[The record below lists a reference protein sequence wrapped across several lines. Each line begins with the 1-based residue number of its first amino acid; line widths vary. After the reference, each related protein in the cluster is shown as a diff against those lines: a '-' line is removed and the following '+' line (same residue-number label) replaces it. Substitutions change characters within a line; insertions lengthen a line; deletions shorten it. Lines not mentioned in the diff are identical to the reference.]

1 MSTTMSHSVRF
12 ELRSGDTWRDP
23 WSMYSALRDH
33 DPVHRVIPAG
43 QEDNDFYVLSRHAD
57 VWMAARDPATFS
69 SASGLTVDYVDLVAA
84 GFGAVKPFVF
94 MDPPEHTDFRR
105 RVSPGFTPRQVNSV
119 EPAVRRFI
127 VERIERLRAAG
138 EGDIV
143 KDLFKP
149 LPTMVVAHYLGV
161 PEQDHEKFD
170 AWTEN
175 IVGGAVAGA
184 GLAAGDQNAFTAV
197 GEMVGYFSELIA
209 RRRVEPGDD
218 TISHLLASGLGADGD
233 NEGLVAILGFAFT
246 MITGGN
252 DTTTGNLGGAVQL
265 LTAAPDQRQLL
276 IDDPSLIPDSIEE
289 FLRMT
294 SPVQGLARTTTRDV
308 ELHDTIIPE
317 GRRVLLL
324 YGSGNRDEREFGPT
338 AGELDIR
345 RDPKRILSFS
355 HGHHHCLGA
364 AAARM
369 QARVALEELLTRCP
383 GFTVDLDAVQWSQGN
398 YVRWPV
404 SVPFRAEGTA

>member
-1 MSTTMSHSVRF
+1 MSSTASHEVRF

-23 WSMYSALRDH
+23 WPMYSALREH
-33 DPVHRVIPAG
+33 DPVHRVIPEGHA
-43 QEDNDFYVLSRHAD
+43 EHDFYVLSRHAD
-57 VWMAARDPATFS
+57 IYAAARDPETFS
-69 SASGLTVDYVDLVAA
+69 SASGLTVDYVGLEAA
-84 GFGAVKPFVF
+84 GVGQHRPFVF

-119 EPAVRRFI
+119 EPEVRKFV

-143 KDLFKP
+143 TELFKP

-161 PEQDHEKFD
+161 PEADRGKFD
-170 AWTEN
+170 TWTEA

-184 GLAAGDQNAFTAV
+184 GIAAGGQDAMSAV
-197 GEMVGYFSELIA
+197 GELVGYFSELIA

-233 NEGLVAILGFAFT
+233 NDGLVAMLGFAFT

-265 LTAAPDQRQLL
+265 LTANPDQRRLL
-276 IDDPSLIPDSIEE
+276 ADNPGLISDAVEE

-308 ELHDTIIPE
+308 TLHDTTIPA

-324 YGSGNRDEREFGPT
+324 YASANRDDREFGPT
-338 AGELDIR
+338 AAELDVR
-345 RDPKRILSFS
+345 RNPKRIMTFS

-383 GFTVDLDAVQWSQGN
+383 DFTVDLANVRWSQGN

-404 SVPFRAEGTA
+404 SVPFRPVAA

>member
-1 MSTTMSHSVRF
+1 MSSTASHAVRF
-12 ELRSGDTWRDP
+12 ELRSGETWRDP
-23 WSMYSALRDH
+23 YPMYSQLRDH
-33 DPVHRVIPAG
+33 DPVHRAVPEG
-43 QEDNDFYVLSRHAD
+43 RESDDFYVLSRHAD
-57 VWMAARDPATFS
+57 VYAAARDPETFS
-69 SASGLTVDYVDLVAA
+69 SASGLTVDYVDLLAA
-84 GFGAVKPFVF
+84 GFGAAKPFVF
-94 MDPPEHTDFRR
+94 MDPPDHTDFRR

-119 EPAVRRFI
+119 EPEVRAFVI
-127 VERIERLRAAG
+127 ERIEGLRAAG
-138 EGDIV
+138 SGDIV

-161 PEQDHEKFD
+161 PERDRGRFD

-175 IVGGAVAGA
+175 IVGGAVEGA

-197 GEMVGYFSELIA
+197 GEMVGYFSELIDQ
-209 RRRVEPGDD
+209 RRQEPGDD

-233 NEGLVAILGFAFT
+233 NEGLLAMLGFAFT

-265 LTAAPDQRQLL
+265 LTAFPEQRRLL
-276 IDDPSLIPDSIEE
+276 VENPALIPDAVEE

-294 SPVQGLARTTTRDV
+294 SPVQGLARTATRDV
-308 ELHDTIIPE
+308 ELHGVTIPA

-324 YGSGNRDEREFGPT
+324 YGSANRDEREFGPT
-338 AGELDIR
+338 AAELDVR
-345 RDPKRILSFS
+345 RNPKRILTFS

-369 QARVALEELLTRCP
+369 VARVALEELLARCP
-383 GFTVDLDAVQWSQGN
+383 DFAVDLDTVRWAHGN
-398 YVRWPV
+398 YVRWPI
-404 SVPFRAEGTA
+404 SVPFRATA

>member
-1 MSTTMSHSVRF
+1 MSSTTSHAAVF
-12 ELRSGDTWRDP
+12 ELRSGETWRDP
-23 WSMYSALRDH
+23 WSMYAALRDH
-33 DPVHRVIPAG
+33 DPVHRVIPDG
-43 QEDNDFYVLSRHAD
+43 REEEDFYVLSRHAD
-57 VWMAARDPATFS
+57 VWAAAKDPATFS
-69 SASGLTVDYVDLVAA
+69 SAAGLTVDYVDLAAA

-119 EPAVRRFI
+119 EPAVRRFV
-127 VERIERLRAAG
+127 VERIEQLRAAG
-138 EGDIV
+138 SGDIV
-143 KDLFKP
+143 EQLFKP

-161 PEQDHEKFD
+161 PEHDHGKFD

-184 GLAAGDQNAFTAV
+184 GLAAGDQHAFTAV
-197 GEMVGYFSELIA
+197 GELAGYFSELIA

-233 NEGLVAILGFAFT
+233 NDGLIAILGFAFT

-265 LTAAPDQRQLL
+265 LTAYPGQRALL
-276 IDDPSLIPDSIEE
+276 VDDPSLIPGAIEE

-308 ELHDTIIPE
+308 ELHGTTIPA

-324 YGSGNRDEREFGPT
+324 YGSANRDEREFGDT

-345 RDPKRILSFS
+345 RDPKRILTFS

-369 QARVALEELLTRCP
+369 QARVALEELLARCP
-383 GFTVDLDAVQWSQGN
+383 DFTVDLDAVRWSQGN

-404 SVPFRAEGTA
+404 AVPFQAVSA

>member
-1 MSTTMSHSVRF
+1 M
-12 ELRSGDTWRDP
+12 
-23 WSMYSALRDH
+23 
-33 DPVHRVIPAG
+33 
-43 QEDNDFYVLSRHAD
+43 
-57 VWMAARDPATFS
+57 
-69 SASGLTVDYVDLVAA
+69 
-84 GFGAVKPFVF
+84 
-94 MDPPEHTDFRR
+94 
-105 RVSPGFTPRQVNSV
+105 NSV

-308 ELHDTIIPE
+308 ELHDTVIPE

-338 AGELDIR
+338 AAELDIR
-345 RDPKRILSFS
+345 RNPKRILSFS

-383 GFTVDLDAVQWSQGN
+383 DFTVDLDAVQWSQGN

-404 SVPFRAEGTA
+404 SVPFRAEGSS

>member
-1 MSTTMSHSVRF
+1 MSTMASRPVRF
-12 ELRSGDTWRDP
+12 QLRSGETWRDP
-23 WSMYSALRDH
+23 WPMYSALREQ
-33 DPVHRVIPAG
+33 DPVHRVIPEAHP
-43 QEDNDFYVLSRHAD
+43 EHDFYVLSRHAD
-57 VWMAARDPATFS
+57 VYAAARDPETFS
-69 SASGLTVDYVDLVAA
+69 SAAGLTVDYVGLERA
-84 GFGAVKPFVF
+84 GVGTHRPFVF

-119 EPAVRRFI
+119 EPAVREFV

-143 KDLFKP
+143 AELFKP

-161 PEQDHEKFD
+161 PQQDHGKFD
-170 AWTEN
+170 HWTEA

-184 GLAAGDQNAFTAV
+184 GIAAGGQDALTAV
-197 GEMVGYFSELIA
+197 GELVGYFTELIA
-209 RRRVEPGDD
+209 RRRAEPGDD

-233 NEGLVAILGFAFT
+233 NDGLVAMLGFAFT

-265 LTAAPDQRQLL
+265 LTTHPGQRRLL
-276 IDDPSLIPDSIEE
+276 AENPALIPDAVEE

-294 SPVQGLARTTTRDV
+294 SPVQGLARTTTREV
-308 ELHDTIIPE
+308 TLHDTTIPA

-324 YGSGNRDEREFGPT
+324 YASANRDEREFGPT
-338 AGELDIR
+338 AAELDVR
-345 RDPKRILSFS
+345 RNPKRILTFS

-369 QARVALEELLTRCP
+369 QARVALEELLARCP
-383 GFTVDLDAVQWSQGN
+383 DFTVDLDNVRWSQGN

-404 SVPFRAEGTA
+404 AVPFRATI

>member
-1 MSTTMSHSVRF
+1 MSTTLPRSVGF
-12 ELRSGDTWRDP
+12 ELRSGESWRDP
-23 WSMYSALRDH
+23 WPMYAALRDH
-33 DPVHRVIPAG
+33 DPVHRVVPDG
-43 QEDNDFYVLSRHAD
+43 REEHDYYVLSRHAD
-57 VWMAARDPATFS
+57 VWAAARDPEVFS
-69 SASGLTVDYVDLVAA
+69 SASGLTVDYVDLAAA
-84 GFGAVKPFVF
+84 GFGGVKPFVF
-94 MDPPEHTDFRR
+94 MDPPEHTGFRR
-105 RVSPGFTPRQVNSV
+105 RVAPGFTPRQVNSV
-119 EPAVRRFI
+119 EPAVRRFV

-143 KDLFKP
+143 AELLKP

-161 PEQDHEKFD
+161 PEADHGRFD

-184 GLAAGDQNAFTAV
+184 GLAAGDQHAFTAV
-197 GEMVGYFSELIA
+197 GELVGYFTELIA

-218 TISHLLASGLGADGD
+218 TISHLLASGLGDDGD
-233 NEGLVAILGFAFT
+233 EGMIAMLGFAFT

-265 LTAAPDQRQLL
+265 LTAHPDQRRLL
-276 IDDPSLIPDSIEE
+276 LDDPSLIGDSVEE

-294 SPVQGLARTTTRDV
+294 SPVQGLARTTTREV
-308 ELHDTIIPE
+308 TIGDTTIPA

-324 YGSGNRDEREFGPT
+324 YGSANRDDREFGPT
-338 AGELDIR
+338 AGELDVR
-345 RDPKRILSFS
+345 RNPKRILTFS

-369 QARVALEELLTRCP
+369 QARVALEELLARCP
-383 GFTVDLDAVQWSQGN
+383 DYTVDLAAVRWSQGN

-404 SVPFRAEGTA
+404 SVPFRAEGAA

>member
-1 MSTTMSHSVRF
+1 MSTTMSHAAGF
-12 ELRSGDTWRDP
+12 ELRSGETWRDP
-23 WSMYSALRDH
+23 WPMYSALREH
-33 DPVHRVIPAG
+33 DPVHRVVPDG
-43 QEDNDFYVLSRHAD
+43 REDHDFYVLSRHAD
-57 VWMAARDPATFS
+57 VWAAARDPENFS
-69 SASGLTVDYVDLVAA
+69 SAAGLTVDYVDLAAA
-84 GFGAVKPFVF
+84 GFGGVKPFVF

-105 RVSPGFTPRQVNSV
+105 RVAPGFTPRQVNSV
-119 EPAVRRFI
+119 EPAVRRFV

-138 EGDIV
+138 SGDIV
-143 KDLFKP
+143 AELFKP

-161 PEQDHEKFD
+161 PEHDHGKFD
-170 AWTEN
+170 EWTEN

-184 GLAAGDQNAFTAV
+184 GLAAGDQHAFTAV
-197 GEMVGYFSELIA
+197 GELVGYFSELIA

-233 NEGLVAILGFAFT
+233 NDGLIAVLGFAFT

-265 LTAAPDQRQLL
+265 LSASPDQRGLL
-276 IDDPSLIPDSIEE
+276 ADDPSLIPDAVEE

-294 SPVQGLARTTTRDV
+294 SPVQGLARTTTSDIT
-308 ELHDTIIPE
+308 LHDTTIPA

-324 YGSGNRDEREFGPT
+324 YGSANRDEREFGPT
-338 AGELDIR
+338 AGELDVR
-345 RDPKRILSFS
+345 RNPKRILTFS

-369 QARVALEELLTRCP
+369 QARVALEELLARCP
-383 GFTVDLDAVQWSQGN
+383 EFTVDLDGVRWSHGN
-398 YVRWPV
+398 YVRWPI
-404 SVPFRAEGTA
+404 SVPFHAGS